1 MALYVPAL
9 QQAPRK
15 AGQDLVGAEGNAIRE
30 NQIMLYIVKVWD
42 EGNLYEYEYGCIEHA
57 LEHMKVEKS
66 CAKLYQYRDGVEM
79 AVKGVEKTNASID
92 SGGDAQS
99 PAKPPQ
105 TCKRKR

>member
-1 MALYVPAL
+1 MALHIHTI

-15 AGQDLVGAEGNAIRE
+15 AGQDLVGAEGDAIRE

-66 CAKLYQYRDGVEM
+66 CAKLYRYCNGVET
-79 AVKGVEKTNASID
+79 AVEGVEKTTGFDD
-92 SGGDAQS
+92 SGNSAM
-99 PAKPPQ
+99 
-105 TCKRKR
+105 

>member
-1 MALYVPAL
+1 MVLYLPTI

-15 AGQDLVGAEGNAIRE
+15 AGQNLVGAEGDAIRE

-66 CAKLYQYRDGVEM
+66 CAKLYQYRDGVET
-79 AVKGVEKTNASID
+79 AVKGVEKTFVSYDRGNA
-92 SGGDAQS
+92 AM
-99 PAKPPQ
+99 
-105 TCKRKR
+105 

>member
-1 MALYVPAL
+1 MALHVSAI

-15 AGQDLVGAEGNAIRE
+15 AGKDLVGAEGDAIRE

-66 CAKLYQYRDGVEM
+66 CAKLYQYRDGTEK
-79 AVKGVEKTNASID
+79 AVKGVEKTNESDDRGNTAM
-92 SGGDAQS
+92 
-99 PAKPPQ
+99 
-105 TCKRKR
+105 